1 MKIVVRTSDG
11 QDWHTVD
18 SVGYGAE
25 NELQDLLAK
34 SPSLVP
40 VGDIREGA
48 SPLVAAAREV
58 MTPSGGAIDVLA
70 CSSNGEL
77 TIVECKLAANSD
89 RRQVLAQVLDYA
101 SDLWHMPYDEL
112 NERVKKVAGVD
123 FARLAEAGTSGTG
136 WDEEAFRQG
145 VTDALTTGMFTL
157 VIAVDEIDE
166 HLRRMVRY
174 LNLTG
179 KPEFRLA
186 ALEMERFQSE
196 GTEMLVPT
204 VYSPHLDAPG
214 DSSRWDDARFYR
226 VCEASLSAEVTAVI
240 RDLHQWGKE
249 NIDSVE
255 YGLGRTTGSLNFY
268 SKLRDEQYA
277 YAFRVTSAGLLDL
290 NYGYLTSTF
299 GTEFT
304 NRHHRAITAIP
315 SFSQV
320 SDDPLKYPSIRIAT
334 KLVAHP
340 EDIQSFKE
348 AITGL
353 RDLLDE

>member
-11 QDWHTVD
+11 QGWHTVD
-18 SVGYGAE
+18 SVGYEAE
-25 NELQDLLAK
+25 EELQKLLAE
-34 SPSLVP
+34 SPSLIP

-58 MTPSGGAIDVLA
+58 PTPSGGAIDVLA

-101 SDLWHMPYDEL
+101 SDLWETSYDEL
-112 NERVKKVAGVD
+112 NERVKKVAGQD
-123 FARLAEAGTSGTG
+123 LARLAGEAASEGS
-136 WDEEAFRQG
+136 WNEEEFRQG
-145 VTDALTTGMFTL
+145 VANALATGTFTL

-196 GTEMLVPT
+196 GTEVLVPT
-204 VYSPHLDAPG
+204 VYSPHLDPPG
-214 DSSRWDDARFYR
+214 GSWNDQRFYQA
-226 VCEASLSAEVTAVI
+226 CEASLSPDVIAVI

-249 NIDSVE
+249 NVDSVE
-255 YGLGRTTGSLNFY
+255 YGLGRKTGSLNFY

-299 GTEFT
+299 GPEFT

-320 SDDPLKYPSIRIAT
+320 PGDPLKYPSIRIT
-334 KLVAHP
+334 DKLVAHP
-340 EDIQSFKE
+340 EDIDSFKE
-348 AITGL
+348 AITEL
-353 RDLLDE
+353 RDLLDG

>member
-11 QDWHTVD
+11 PGWHTVD
-18 SVGYGAE
+18 SVGYEAE
-25 NELQDLLAK
+25 EELQKLLAG

-40 VGDIREGA
+40 VGDIREDA

-58 MTPSGGAIDVLA
+58 PTPSGGAIDILA

-136 WDEEAFRQG
+136 WDEEAFRHG

-196 GTEMLVPT
+196 GTEVLVPT

-214 DSSRWDDARFYR
+214 ASSRWDDERFYR
-226 VCEASLSAEVTAVI
+226 VCGQSLSPQVAAVI
-240 RDLHQWGKE
+240 RNLHEWGK
-249 NIDSVE
+249 NHLDSVS
-255 YGLGRTTGSLNFY
+255 YGEGYLIGSVNFY
-268 SKLRDEQYA
+268 DELEADRWAYVFQVTTSGKLN
-277 YAFRVTSAGLLDL
+277 L
-290 NYGYLTSTF
+290 NYGDLTKRF
-299 GTEFT
+299 GEDFT
-304 NRHHRAITAIP
+304 TRLHGRISDIP
-315 SFSQV
+315 AFSAV
-320 SDDPLKYPSIRIAT
+320 PADLTKYPGILIADR
-334 KLVAHP
+334 LAAHP
-340 EDIQSFKE
+340 EDIESFKE

-353 RDLLDE
+353 RGLLDE

>member
-1 MKIVVRTSDG
+1 MKIVVRTPDG
-11 QDWHTVD
+11 QGWHTVD
-18 SVGYGAE
+18 SVGYRAE
-25 NELQDLLAK
+25 TELQELLAK

-40 VGDIREGA
+40 VGEIREGA

-58 MTPSGGAIDVLA
+58 STPSGGAIDILA

-123 FARLAEAGTSGTG
+123 LARLAEAGASDAG

-157 VIAVDEIDE
+157 VIAVDDIDE
-166 HLRRMVRY
+166 HLRRMVSY

-179 KPEFRLA
+179 KPQFRLA

-196 GTEMLVPT
+196 GAEVLVPT
-204 VYSPHLDAPG
+204 VYSPHPDEPEG
-214 DSSRWDDARFYR
+214 SSRWDDDRFYR
-226 VCEASLSAEVTAVI
+226 VCEESLSADVVSVI
-240 RDLHQWGKE
+240 RDLHRWGTSHL
-249 NIDSVE
+249 DSVS
-255 YGLGRTTGSLNFY
+255 YGQGYVIGSVNFY
-268 SKLRDEQYA
+268 DELKPGRWA
-277 YAFRVTSAGLLDL
+277 YAFQMTTSGKLNL
-290 NYGYLTSTF
+290 NYGDLVKRFGEDFTTRLHSRISGIPAFSAVPADLT
-299 GTEFT
+299 
-304 NRHHRAITAIP
+304 
-315 SFSQV
+315 
-320 SDDPLKYPSIRIAT
+320 KYPGIRIADR
-334 KLVAHP
+334 LVAHP
-340 EDIQSFKE
+340 QDIESFKE

-353 RDLLDE
+353 RDLLDG